1 MDVFE
6 NYMFRCLE
14 LAAHGRGNVAPNP
27 MVGAVIV
34 SDGRIIGEGYH
45 RCFGEA
51 HAEVNA
57 ITSVKD
63 EAMLRRSTL
72 YVNLEP
78 CSHYGKT
85 PPCVELIIRKKIPRV
100 VVACPD
106 PYPEVS
112 GRGIKIL
119 QDAGVEV
126 ITGVMEQEADYLN
139 RFFMTAHRFRR
150 PYIIMKWAQSEDGF
164 IDCERKDVS
173 EKPILFST
181 PLTRI
186 MVHQIRS
193 EVQAIMVGTNTAVM
207 DNPSLTVRHWSGKSP
222 IRVLIDRHLRVPT
235 TYRLFDG
242 VQPTIVFT
250 RKNAQTNPSMNAQ
263 TNPQMRFSENVNYI
277 EMEAHAFRLS
287 DVAAMLYQ
295 KNIHSLLVEGGAQLH
310 RSFAEENLCDE
321 LIIETAPNRLKKGV
335 SAFDIHSQKRIQL
348 VDRQF
353 FKSGV
358 ADDEKTSMI
367 ERYLF
372 QSNKK

>member
-1 MDVFE
+1 MDIFE
-6 NYMFRCLE
+6 NCMSRCLE

-57 ITSVKD
+57 IASVKD
-63 EAMLRRSTL
+63 EAQLRRSTL

-119 QDAGVEV
+119 QEAGIEV

-164 IDCERKDVS
+164 LDRQRQDVS
-173 EKPILFST
+173 EKPIQFST
-181 PLTRI
+181 PLTRM
-186 MVHQIRS
+186 MVHQLRS
-193 EVQAIMVGTNTAVM
+193 EVQAIMVGTHTAVM
-207 DNPSLTVRHWSGKSP
+207 DNPSLTVRYWPGKSP
-222 IRVLIDRHLRVPT
+222 VRVLVDRHRRIPA

-242 VQPTIVFT
+242 IQPTIVFT
-250 RKNAQTNPSMNAQ
+250 SKNAQTNPSM
-263 TNPQMRFSENVNYI
+263 TCSDKEEKENVHYV
-277 EMEAHAFRLS
+277 EMENPAFRLS
-287 DVAAMLYQ
+287 DVAAILYQ

-310 RSFAEENLCDE
+310 RSFTEENLCDE
-321 LIIETAPNRLKKGV
+321 LIIETAPIQLQKGV
-335 SAFDIHSQKRIQL
+335 RALDIHSLERIQL

-353 FKSGV
+353 VHSCVPGDK
-358 ADDEKTSMI
+358 KTSMM

-372 QSNKK
+372 QPSEK